1 MGRHF
6 PPASNLDYFSVFV
19 GLHSG
24 VPDIEPGLLGLE
36 PFEQSRFQAV
46 EIAPREG
53 DG

>member
-6 PPASNLDYFSVFV
+6 PPVSNLDYFSVFV